1 MTRRSSPAEA
11 ADSSP
16 GGTGTGPCPP
26 RCRGRVCT
34 RVETG
39 LVGWQDGWGRAAEW
53 VARGTRVCPLCTG
66 RAAAPAP
73 GAHQTSRM
81 GRGSLHAPPGA
92 TRGRPRLRTR
102 QGASGPSSRLV
113 SAAPRAA
120 AASAPSSDRAPRRP
134 QRAPRASHT
143 PRPQQPRAL
152 PGRQRPPGAWRGGC
166 VGTRTTGRGL
176 LAAPAARGAFACAG
190 DRAASHAC
198 GRSCRRLGR
207 GRLGRRAGP
216 RRLTFLIKQ
225 NDSLNTYLE
234 KTSRTAVCHE
244 TEQTPRDQKWQ
255 WTDAAAP
262 EAARQAGA
270 RPAAAPAPAPRH
282 VANTT
287 RKNCATRRYHNG
299 VSALGKEIR
308 ASN

>member
-1 MTRRSSPAEA
+1 MPTTLPWARLHPCGDGAGRMAGRLGTGSGVGGTRHSGVSTLHGAGGRASARSSPNEPDGARVA
-11 ADSSP
+11 ARA
-16 GGTGTGPCPP
+16 P
-26 RCRGRVCT
+26 RCHA
-34 RVETG
+34 
-39 LVGWQDGWGRAAEW
+39 RAPQAPD
-53 VARGTRVCPLCTG
+53 T
-66 RAAAPAP
+66 AAVVTATP
-73 GAHQTSRM
+73 G
-81 GRGSLHAPPGA
+81 
-92 TRGRPRLRTR
+92 
-102 QGASGPSSRLV
+102 GASGPSSRLV

-152 PGRQRPPGAWRGGC
+152 PGHQRPPGAWRGGC

-262 EAARQAGA
+262 EAARRGGRTAGS
-270 RPAAAPAPAPRH
+270 RPRPCAATPGTAEAGPGPSAG
-282 VANTT
+282 
-287 RKNCATRRYHNG
+287 TRR
-299 VSALGKEIR
+299 
-308 ASN
+308 